1 MKREKKK
8 EEILKITRDMVLEN
22 GLDFI
27 DIRTVAIKLN
37 LAIGSIYYYFTS
49 KDELLAETIR
59 SVFDDIFKFED
70 NDKSSFL
77 KFMEDLFKHM
87 EKGKKMYP
95 NFFTLHSLQ
104 FNTKGK
110 EESKEFMKE
119 YLELIKEHMLEAL
132 NNDKHLKEDA
142 FNKDFTKEAFLH
154 TILSSLI
161 TIFISDKNNSFILLE
176 MIKRSIY

>member
-1 MKREKKK
+1 MKREKKR
-8 EEILKITRDMVLEN
+8 EEILELTREMVLEN
-22 GLDFI
+22 GLDSI
-27 DIRTVAIKLN
+27 DIRTVASKLN
-37 LAIGSIYYYFTS
+37 LAIGSIYYYFES

-95 NFFTLHSLQ
+95 NFFTFHSLK
-104 FNTKGK
+104 FNERGK
-110 EESKEFMKE
+110 KEGKEFMKE
-119 YLELIKEHMLEAL
+119 YIELIKEHMLEAL
-132 NNDKHLKEDA
+132 NNDKHLKKAA
-142 FNKDFTKEAFLH
+142 FNKDFTKEAFIQ

-161 TIFISDKNNSFILLE
+161 IIFISDKNNSLILLE